1 MTNDYEPDPVL
12 MALAR
17 LPSVRA
23 RPDCDARTRMRCHT
37 MLARREAQS
46 RPTPD
51 RAPVARAAD
60 FALTVVLCGYAMMAL
75 VEAIRLMQ

>member
-1 MTNDYEPDPVL
+1 MTNDHEPDPVL

-17 LPSVRA
+17 VPSVRA
-23 RPDCDARTRMRCHT
+23 RADCDARTRMRCHAV
-37 MLARREAQS
+37 LARREAQA
-46 RPTPD
+46 RRRPD

-60 FALTVVLCGYAMMAL
+60 LALTVVLCGYAMMAL